1 MAKVKAL
8 KSFEFDGEIKNPWDS
23 EAFDI
28 PESRV
33 TQFLALGLVAMVGG
47 AEAPADPADQ
57 QATAAPDGA
66 AAGADA
72 PRRGRKPGPK
82 PE

>member
-1 MAKVKAL
+1 MAKIKAL

-23 EAFDI
+23 DPFDI

-33 TQFLALGLVAMVGG
+33 TQFLALGLVARVGG
-47 AEAPADPADQ
+47 AEVPADPGNQ
-57 QATAAPDGA
+57 QAPAAPD
-66 AAGADA
+66 DA